1 MRISPFFLRRVPLKT
16 GVKNF
21 CRLWRVVWA
30 GAKRPSQIVTTD
42 IEMGGGDN
50 IASAHFAKCTVV
62 LNRTIEPLERLAV
75 VVKPRRQTSSNS
87 IPSSCSATGRTRCI
101 VCHPGALRRN
111 SSDCTVRMKVIAS
124 RFTL

>member
-62 LNRTIEPLERLAV
+62 LNRTLEPLERLAV
-75 VVKPRRQTSSNS
+75 VVKPRR
-87 IPSSCSATGRTRCI
+87 IPFHHRAVRRAVPAASCAIPVRSAEIR
-101 VCHPGALRRN
+101 A
-111 SSDCTVRMKVIAS
+111 TVQ
-124 RFTL
+124 LG